1 MSESEIDKK
10 VEEIMRKIEIDI
22 DSPMSLEDAKSV
34 IEGVIER
41 CEPIF
46 EHVIYRINTIASD
59 NV

>member
-41 CEPIF
+41 CEGSLENLEF
-46 EHVIYRINTIASD
+46 DIAQ
-59 NV
+59 NNE